1 MLKEVP
7 ARGPL
12 SAFKYTSKLFFVKVS
27 FGDSAIL
34 LNAAVAEEWPPLAH
48 CFAALDAYLND
59 LTLFLLAKMSD
70 KLALRAGNE
79 TVSPELYA
87 VCHA

>member
-1 MLKEVP
+1 M
-7 ARGPL
+7 GPL
-12 SAFKYTSKLFFVKVS
+12 SALKYTFQLFFVKVS

-34 LNAAVAEEWPPLAH
+34 LYAAVAEEWPPLAH
-48 CFAALDAYLND
+48 CLATFDAYLND
-59 LTLFLLAKMSD
+59 LTLLLFAKVGD

-79 TVSPELYA
+79 AVSPELYA